1 MQLEKM
7 WHGVGWGATS
17 SAVIRTWSVSNMVL
31 SDEGFRSLNEILSLG
46 YFFVW
51 LEGLYFHYVRTVSF

>member
-1 MQLEKM
+1 MG
-7 WHGVGWGATS
+7 WGGVGWGATS

-51 LEGLYFHYVRTVSF
+51 LEGIYFHYV